1 LHEALARPILP
12 NMTRRKQP
20 RRKLKPVSDA
30 EIDQVLAEAFTP
42 PDPAAT
48 ASLHDLFAQKTRE
61 ILDNSDLDEEQKQS
75 ILVAMQC
82 PCCGGAGA
90 FTFKLKPRR

>member
-1 LHEALARPILP
+1 
-12 NMTRRKQP
+12 MTKRKQP
-20 RRKLKPVSDA
+20 RRKVRPVTDA
-30 EIDQVLAEAFTP
+30 EIDQVLAESFTP
-42 PDPAAT
+42 PDPAAS
-48 ASLHDLFAQKTRE
+48 ASLHDLFAQQTRE

-82 PCCGGAGA
+82 PCCSGGTGA

>member
-1 LHEALARPILP
+1 
-12 NMTRRKQP
+12 MTKRKQQP
-20 RRKLKPVSDA
+20 RKLRAVTDA
-30 EIDQVLAEAFTP
+30 EIDQVLAESFTP
-42 PDPAAT
+42 PDPAAGL
-48 ASLHDLFAQKTRE
+48 SLHDLFAQQTRE

-82 PCCGGAGA
+82 PCCGGGAGS

>member
-1 LHEALARPILP
+1 MTKRKP
-12 NMTRRKQP
+12 TRRK
-20 RRKLKPVSDA
+20 LTPVTDA

-48 ASLHDLFAQKTRE
+48 ASLHDLFTQQTRE
-61 ILDNSDLDEEQKQS
+61 ILENSDVDEEQKQS

-82 PCCGGAGA
+82 PCCGGGTGS

>member
-1 LHEALARPILP
+1 
-12 NMTRRKQP
+12 MTKRKQP
-20 RRKLKPVSDA
+20 RRKLTAVTDA

-42 PDPAAT
+42 PAAT
-48 ASLHDLFAQKTRE
+48 ASLHDLFAQQTRE
-61 ILDNSDLDEEQKQS
+61 ILENSDLDEEQKQS

-82 PCCGGAGA
+82 PCCSGGTGA

>member
-1 LHEALARPILP
+1 
-12 NMTRRKQP
+12 MTKRKQP
-20 RRKLKPVSDA
+20 QRKLKPVTDA
-30 EIDQVLAEAFTP
+30 EIDQVLAAAFTP

-48 ASLHDLFAQKTRE
+48 ASLHDFFSQQTRE
-61 ILDNSDLDEEQKQS
+61 ILENSDLDEEQKQS

-82 PCCGGAGA
+82 PCCGGGTAS

>member
-1 LHEALARPILP
+1 MTKRKP
-12 NMTRRKQP
+12 TRRKL
-20 RRKLKPVSDA
+20 RPVTDA
-30 EIDQVLAEAFTP
+30 EIDQVLADAFTP

-48 ASLHDLFAQKTRE
+48 VSLHDLFTQQTRE
-61 ILDNSDLDEEQKQS
+61 ILENSDLDEEQKQS

-82 PCCGGAGA
+82 PCCGGGTGS

>member
-1 LHEALARPILP
+1 MTKRKP
-12 NMTRRKQP
+12 TRRKL
-20 RRKLKPVSDA
+20 RPVTDP

-48 ASLHDLFAQKTRE
+48 ASLHDLFTQQTRE
-61 ILDNSDLDEEQKQS
+61 ILENSDLDEEQKQS

-82 PCCGGAGA
+82 PCCGGGTGS